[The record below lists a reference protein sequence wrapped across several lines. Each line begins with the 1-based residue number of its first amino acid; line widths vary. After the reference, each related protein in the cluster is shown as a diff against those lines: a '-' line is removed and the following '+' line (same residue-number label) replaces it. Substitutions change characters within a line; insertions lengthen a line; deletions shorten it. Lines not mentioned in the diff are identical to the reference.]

1 MPFPPASTD
10 TPCQP
15 VDNDPI
21 VSTSNI
27 FQEELMVKDFPKQT
41 GPISQSPIEKE
52 TIQHMGNN
60 LHTESDIITEDVATT
75 FNDEETPG
83 TFHGVPNGTLDDVLA
98 KNPLPHVEIYI
109 PWPHDKNTPFLFKD
123 DGKVTRNTTTNDY
136 KTIKLQEN
144 PAYVSLGDQHTT
156 DHEYETIPLQRKP
169 AHVTIGNTCTV
180 LSSDETVK
188 LQRNPAYVTIGN
200 TCITVSSDETVKLQ
214 RNPAYVT
221 IGNTCTTVSS
231 DETVKLQRN
240 PAYVTIGNTCTT
252 VSSDET
258 LKLQRNPAYA
268 STSKVHP
275 CYMHQQ

>member
-15 VDNDPI
+15 VDDGSI
-21 VSTSNI
+21 VASSSI
-27 FQEELMVKDFPKQT
+27 FQEESMVINIADDFPKQT
-41 GPISQSPIEKE
+41 GPILQSSIEKE
-52 TIQHMGNN
+52 TMQHSGNMGNHS
-60 LHTESDIITEDVATT
+60 HTESDIITEDVATT

-83 TFHGVPNGTLDDVLA
+83 TFHGVSNGTLDDVLEN
-98 KNPLPHVEIYI
+98 NPLPHVDIYI
-109 PWPHDKNTPFLFKD
+109 PWPHDKNTPFLFED
-123 DGKVTRNTTTNDY
+123 DGKVTQNTDD

-144 PAYVSLGDQHTT
+144 PAYISLGDQYTT
-156 DHEYETIPLQRKP
+156 DHEYETITLQRKP
-169 AHVTIGNTCTV
+169 AHVTIGNT
-180 LSSDETVK
+180 
-188 LQRNPAYVTIGN
+188 R
-200 TCITVSSDETVKLQ
+200 ITVGSDETVKLQ

-240 PAYVTIGNTCTT
+240 PAY
-252 VSSDET
+252 
-258 LKLQRNPAYA
+258 A